1 MVYKCSNNPLLSI
14 RLKEVG
20 ARLIFVFLI
29 LLLTSANSSLYAER
43 TNQNILITYK
53 ENVLSIRAK
62 DADLK
67 KVLFELAD
75 ETNIDI
81 QLPLS
86 LDKKITINR
95 SGISLNE
102 GLKDILTDLNYI
114 ILYSGIEDN
123 NVLISKVIIFQKSNT
138 STTLPDGKIQQ
149 TNSEIPSTE
158 NEEPS
163 ATREGSSVTREDS
176 LAARIKFYERQIE
189 SLKQRLTKIDE
200 NSRLGRKYSRQ
211 IKRFEKLIEKNE
223 LQLNQAKSP

>member
-14 RLKEVG
+14 RLKEAG

-29 LLLTSANSSLYAER
+29 LLLTSANSSLYAES
-43 TNQNILITYK
+43 TNRNILITYK

-102 GLKDILTDLNYI
+102 GLKDILKDLNYI

>member
-14 RLKEVG
+14 RLKEAG

-29 LLLTSANSSLYAER
+29 LLLTTANSSLYAES

-102 GLKDILTDLNYI
+102 GLKDILKDLNYI

-149 TNSEIPSTE
+149 TNSDIPSTE

>member
-14 RLKEVG
+14 RLKEAG

-29 LLLTSANSSLYAER
+29 LLLTSANSSLYAES

-102 GLKDILTDLNYI
+102 GLKDILKDLNYI
-114 ILYSGIEDN
+114 ILYSGIKDN
-123 NVLISKVIIFQKSNT
+123 KLLISKVIIFQKSKI

-149 TNSEIPSTE
+149 TNSEIPSTK

>member
-14 RLKEVG
+14 RLKEAG

-29 LLLTSANSSLYAER
+29 LLLTSANSSLHAES

-102 GLKDILTDLNYI
+102 GLKDILKDLNYI

-149 TNSEIPSTE
+149 TNSDIPSTE

-163 ATREGSSVTREDS
+163 VTREGSSVTREDS

>member
-1 MVYKCSNNPLLSI
+1 MIYKYYNNSLKSLRLKEAGAILIFIFLALHLTIASSSIYAQSNSPKMLISYKNDLLSI
-14 RLKEVG
+14 S
-20 ARLIFVFLI
+20 
-29 LLLTSANSSLYAER
+29 T
-43 TNQNILITYK
+43 
-53 ENVLSIRAK
+53 K

-102 GLKDILTDLNYI
+102 GLKDILKDLNYI

-223 LQLNQAKSP
+223 IQLNQAKSP

>member
-14 RLKEVG
+14 RLKEAG

-102 GLKDILTDLNYI
+102 GLKDILKDLNYI

-149 TNSEIPSTE
+149 TNSEIPSTK

-200 NSRLGRKYSRQ
+200 NSRLGRKYSSQ

>member
-14 RLKEVG
+14 RLKEAG

-29 LLLTSANSSLYAER
+29 LLLTSANSSLYAES

-102 GLKDILTDLNYI
+102 GLKDILKDLNYI

-149 TNSEIPSTE
+149 TNSDIPSTE

-163 ATREGSSVTREDS
+163 ANREGSSVTREDS

>member
-1 MVYKCSNNPLLSI
+1 MVYKCSNNPLISK
-14 RLKEVG
+14 RLKEAG

-29 LLLTSANSSLYAER
+29 LLLTSANSSLYAES

-53 ENVLSIRAK
+53 ENVLSISAK

-102 GLKDILTDLNYI
+102 GLKDILKDLNYI

-200 NSRLGRKYSRQ
+200 NSRLGRKYSSQ

-223 LQLNQAKSP
+223 IQLNQAKSP

>member
-14 RLKEVG
+14 RLKEAG

-29 LLLTSANSSLYAER
+29 LLLTSANSSLYAES

-102 GLKDILTDLNYI
+102 GLKDVLKDLNYI

-149 TNSEIPSTE
+149 TNSEIPSTK

>member
-14 RLKEVG
+14 RLKEAG

-29 LLLTSANSSLYAER
+29 LLLTSANSSLYAES

-102 GLKDILTDLNYI
+102 GLKDILKDLNYI

-149 TNSEIPSTE
+149 TNSQIPSTK

-200 NSRLGRKYSRQ
+200 NSRLGRKYSRH

>member
-14 RLKEVG
+14 RLKEAG

-29 LLLTSANSSLYAER
+29 LLLTSANSSLYAES

-102 GLKDILTDLNYI
+102 GLKDILKDLNYI
-114 ILYSGIEDN
+114 ILYSGIKDN
-123 NVLISKVIIFQKSNT
+123 KLLISKVIIFQNSNV

-158 NEEPS
+158 NEKPS
-163 ATREGSSVTREDS
+163 ATRENSSVTREDS

>member
-29 LLLTSANSSLYAER
+29 LLLTSANSSLYAES

-53 ENVLSIRAK
+53 ENVLSIRTK

-102 GLKDILTDLNYI
+102 GLKDILKDLNYI

-149 TNSEIPSTE
+149 TNSEIPSTK

-200 NSRLGRKYSRQ
+200 NSRLGRKYSRH

>member
-1 MVYKCSNNPLLSI
+1 MVYKCSNNPLISI
-14 RLKEVG
+14 SLKEAG
-20 ARLIFVFLI
+20 ARLIFIFLI
-29 LLLTSANSSLYAER
+29 LLLTTANSSLYAES

-53 ENVLSIRAK
+53 ENVLSISAK

-75 ETNIDI
+75 ETSIDI

-102 GLKDILTDLNYI
+102 GLKDILKDLNYI
-114 ILYSGIEDN
+114 ILYSGIKDN
-123 NVLISKVIIFQKSNT
+123 KLLISKVIIFPKSKI

-149 TNSEIPSTE
+149 TNSEIPSTK

-189 SLKQRLTKIDE
+189 SLKQRLSKIDE

-223 LQLNQAKSP
+223 FQLNQAKSP

>member
-14 RLKEVG
+14 RLKEAG

-29 LLLTSANSSLYAER
+29 LLLTSANSSLYAES

-102 GLKDILTDLNYI
+102 GLKDILKDLNYI

-163 ATREGSSVTREDS
+163 ATREDSSVTREDS

-200 NSRLGRKYSRQ
+200 NSRLGRKYSSQ

>member
-14 RLKEVG
+14 RLKEAG

-102 GLKDILTDLNYI
+102 GLKDVLKDLNYI

-149 TNSEIPSTE
+149 TNSQIPSTK

>member
-14 RLKEVG
+14 RLKEAG

-29 LLLTSANSSLYAER
+29 LLLTSANSSLHAES

-102 GLKDILTDLNYI
+102 GLKDILKDLNYI

-163 ATREGSSVTREDS
+163 VTREGSSVTREDS

>member
-14 RLKEVG
+14 RLKEAG

-29 LLLTSANSSLYAER
+29 LLLTSANSSLYAES

-102 GLKDILTDLNYI
+102 GLKDILKDLNYI

-223 LQLNQAKSP
+223 IQLNQAKSP

>member
-29 LLLTSANSSLYAER
+29 LLLTSANSSLYAES

-102 GLKDILTDLNYI
+102 GLKDILKDLNYI

-149 TNSEIPSTE
+149 TNSDIPSTE

-163 ATREGSSVTREDS
+163 ANREGSSVTREDS